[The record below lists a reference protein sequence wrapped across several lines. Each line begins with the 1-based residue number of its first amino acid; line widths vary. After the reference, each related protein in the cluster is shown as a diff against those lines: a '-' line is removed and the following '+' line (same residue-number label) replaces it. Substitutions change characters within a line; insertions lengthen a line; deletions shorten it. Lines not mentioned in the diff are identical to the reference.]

1 MTVDDSTQKSYS
13 PAEAMKLPQLVLT
26 SRQFF
31 DLELILN
38 GGFTPLKGF
47 LNEVDYIRVVKEMRL
62 ADGTLWPM
70 PIVLDVSADVPYV
83 VGNQITLIDIYNN
96 PIAVMTIESR
106 YTPNKSEEVLQ
117 VYGTEDQ
124 THFGVRSIL
133 SDTKPVYLG
142 GTVSAVALPQYQDFV
157 EHRHRPEELKKMFK
171 EKGWNKIIAFQTRNP
186 MHRAHFEIVD
196 RSAREHDA
204 HILVHPVVGMTKEGD
219 IDYVTRVRSYQ
230 KLIDARLKDR
240 ALLSLLPLAMRMAGP
255 REALWHALIR
265 KNYGATHFIVGR
277 DHAGPGKDARGVP
290 FYGPY
295 DAQNLVKQFEKEI
308 GITVVPMR
316 EMAYVQELDS
326 YLPEDEVKPE
336 HTVMSVSGT
345 EFRKKL
351 FAGEKIPEWFSFP
364 EVIEELERLVSAEKR
379 KGIVIFFTGLSGSGK
394 STIARSLQAIINE
407 KWARPVTMLDGD
419 VVRKH
424 LSKGLGFSREDRDT
438 NIERIGFVASEVA
451 RHGGIA
457 ICAAIAPF
465 AEARLKNRQLIGNVG
480 HYVEVFV
487 DTPIEEC
494 EARDVKGL
502 YAKARRGELTGFTG
516 VNDPYEVPENPEFVF
531 DTTTQDARASAL
543 EVFHYI
549 ESLGIL

>member
-1 MTVDDSTQKSYS
+1 MSKQKQSKSVFS
-13 PAEAMKLPQLVLT
+13 PVEAMKFPQLVLT
-26 SRQFF
+26 QRQFF

-38 GGFTPLKGF
+38 GGFSPLQGF
-47 LNEVDYIRVVKEMRL
+47 LNEADYRNVVKEMRL
-62 ADGTLWPM
+62 ADGTLWPI
-70 PIVLDVSADVPYV
+70 PIVLDVSEDAPYA
-83 VGNQITLIDIYNN
+83 VGDYVTLIDVYNN
-96 PIAVMTIESR
+96 PIAVLAVESR
-106 YTPNKSEEVLQ
+106 YMPDRIMEAVQ
-117 VYGTEDQ
+117 VYGTQDQ

-133 SDTKPVYLG
+133 SDTKPIYLG
-142 GTVSAVALPQYQDFV
+142 GTIFAVALPKYQDFI
-157 EHRHRPEELKKMFK
+157 EHRHRPEELKKLFK
-171 EKGWNKIIAFQTRNP
+171 ERGWNKIIAFQTRNP

-196 RSAREHDA
+196 RSAKEHGA
-204 HILVHPVVGMTKEGD
+204 HILIHPVVGMTKEGD

-230 KLIDARLKDR
+230 KLIDTRMKDR

-277 DHAGPGKDARGVP
+277 DHAGPGKDAKGVP

-295 DAQNLVKQFEKEI
+295 DAQNLVKQFENEI
-308 GITVVPMR
+308 GITIVPMK
-316 EMAYVQELDS
+316 EMAYVKELDV
-326 YLPEDEVKPE
+326 YLSEEELKPE

-364 EVIEELERLVSAEKR
+364 EVIDELERLVSSEQK
-379 KGIVIFFTGLSGSGK
+379 KGIVVFFTGLSGSGK
-394 STIARSLQAIINE
+394 STIARYLQAIINE
-407 KWARPVTMLDGD
+407 KLAKSVTLLDGD

-424 LSKGLGFSREDRDT
+424 LFRDLGFSREDRDA

-465 AEARLKNRQLIGNVG
+465 AEARQKNRELVETVG
-480 HYVEVFV
+480 HYIEVFV
-487 DTPIEEC
+487 NTPIEEC

-502 YAKARRGELTGFTG
+502 YAKARRGELAGFTG
-516 VNDPYEVPENPEFVF
+516 VNDPYEIPEKPEFTF
-531 DTTTQDARASAL
+531 DTSKQDARSCAL
-543 EVFHYI
+543 ELFH
-549 ESLGIL
+549 SLLNLDTL